1 MEPPSLDELQ
11 LNPHGQFNIAN
22 LNVRGGGYPLQHSN
36 YNKGGFPANTKSS
49 FNSSHLP
56 MISNFPL
63 YTSVATSGNQQRAR
77 EEWLGQSSNSFP
89 FRQNGSGNFGLERD
103 ETMMEK
109 RLIHSSLSGLSE
121 MSESSVELLKSIIQ
135 NPNES
140 LNVSSDLGPL
150 VDAAKKR
157 KFDAYQMP
165 IPEDKKQR
173 LNIHPGNF
181 AATLE
186 KNVLQLSMDEVI
198 ESMRLLT
205 NGAPL
210 NPGSSLWSL
219 EEIVKDKNTRMD
231 RFHRK
236 KSSSEIFKKPLKS
249 LTKKEK
255 HDELLRTRLHNCRS
269 V

>member
-1 MEPPSLDELQ
+1 MKTR
-11 LNPHGQFNIAN
+11 A
-22 LNVRGGGYPLQHSN
+22 GY
-36 YNKGGFPANTKSS
+36 
-49 FNSSHLP
+49 
-56 MISNFPL
+56 
-63 YTSVATSGNQQRAR
+63 V
-77 EEWLGQSSNSFP
+77 
-89 FRQNGSGNFGLERD
+89 
-103 ETMMEK
+103 
-109 RLIHSSLSGLSE
+109 
-121 MSESSVELLKSIIQ
+121 SESSVELLKSIIQ